1 MISDADLMRLTAGRW
16 LLPLMA
22 LIGERRGARFAE
34 MLSLGL
40 SRSVL
45 TASLAQLA
53 EAGWLSRN
61 PGHGHP
67 LRPEYVLTETGQP
80 IAAVAERLAATR
92 DALGLAPDLLSR
104 WALPA
109 TARLSEGP
117 ARFSALRTAL
127 APVTPRALSLALKQ
141 MQAAGLIDR
150 RLEDSY
156 PPIAIYALTARGKR
170 LAEAM
175 LEA

>member
-1 MISDADLMRLTAGRW
+1 MISDADLRRLTAGRW

-22 LIGERRGARFAE
+22 LVGERQGARFAE
-34 MLSLGL
+34 MLGGLGL

-45 TASLAQLA
+45 SASLDQLI
-53 EAGWLSRN
+53 EAGWLRRN

-67 LRPEYVLTETGQP
+67 LRPEYVLTDAGLP
-80 IAAVAERLAATR
+80 HAALAGRVVAARA
-92 DALGLAPDLLSR
+92 DLNLRPEALSR

-109 TARLSEGP
+109 TKLLADAT
-117 ARFSALRTAL
+117 ARFSTLRAAL

-150 RLEDSY
+150 RLEESY
-156 PPIAIYALTARGKR
+156 PPTAIYRLTGRGEALAAALR
-170 LAEAM
+170 
-175 LEA
+175 

>member
-1 MISDADLMRLTAGRW
+1 MVSNADLKRLTAGRW

-22 LIGERRGARFAE
+22 LVGERQGARFAE
-34 MLSLGL
+34 MLGGLGL

-45 TASLAQLA
+45 SASLAQLI
-53 EAGWLSRN
+53 EAGWLQRN

-67 LRPEYVLTETGQP
+67 LRPEYVLADAGRP
-80 IAAVAERLAATR
+80 AAAFAAGVTAAR
-92 DALGLAPDLLSR
+92 EALGLAPDLLSR

-109 TARLSEGP
+109 VNRLAQGP
-117 ARFSALRTAL
+117 CRFSTLRAAL

-150 RLEDSY
+150 TLEESY
-156 PPIAIYALTARGKR
+156 PPIAIYALTARGER
-170 LAEAM
+170 LARAM
-175 LEA
+175 V